1 MDLILQKELPH
12 QQRAVD
18 AACSVL
24 RDVEIKRPVQFYENP
39 LVRLNDPMIR
49 QNIDSIQSNPDN
61 GVQSGCRGLTG
72 GIFLGWISR
81 WKQVQAK
88 PMCIQR

>member
-24 RDVEIKRPVQFYENP
+24 Q
-39 LVRLNDPMIR
+39 
-49 QNIDSIQSNPDN
+49 
-61 GVQSGCRGLTG
+61 GCGDKEACAIL
-72 GIFLGWISR
+72 
-81 WKQVQAK
+81 
-88 PMCIQR
+88 